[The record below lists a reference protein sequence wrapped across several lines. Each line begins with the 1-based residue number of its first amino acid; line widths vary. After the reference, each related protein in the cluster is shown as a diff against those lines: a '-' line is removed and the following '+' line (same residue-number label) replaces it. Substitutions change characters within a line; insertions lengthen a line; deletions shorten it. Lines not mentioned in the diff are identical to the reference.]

1 MKKRHWIV
9 AGLAA
14 GTGGALF
21 YVLRCRHA
29 RTSFPITR
37 ESVTYITCLKC
48 GLHRLY
54 DTKNMQGY
62 GPWTI
67 TPAAAVE
74 PATAAAIRK
83 GLTPDRRTA
92 ARFRKR
98 TSVKARSPKSR
109 EQDQAAE
116 TRDLS
121 ERGLFVFTNLPVES
135 ASDLEL
141 VLMLPPE
148 ITKDT
153 PTLVCCH
160 GKVVRVEKAKN
171 KRTGV
176 AVSINRIESLPQ
188 L

>member
-1 MKKRHWIV
+1 MFEVVLLTGGDSTSVKSNEIGHFYWTLLKCRHSSVVVLSILKFRLQGPHNHSLKRASPWIKITTMKKRHWIV

-14 GTGGALF
+14 GAGGALF

-83 GLTPDRRTA
+83 GLTPDRQLQRA
-92 ARFRKR
+92 SE
-98 TSVKARSPKSR
+98 SVC
-109 EQDQAAE
+109 Q
-116 TRDLS
+116 
-121 ERGLFVFTNLPVES
+121 
-135 ASDLEL
+135 
-141 VLMLPPE
+141 
-148 ITKDT
+148 
-153 PTLVCCH
+153 
-160 GKVVRVEKAKN
+160 
-171 KRTGV
+171 
-176 AVSINRIESLPQ
+176 
-188 L
+188 